1 MEEAGELVLAAV
13 EEAAGAE
20 AAVPGARQVAVL
32 CEAAGRA
39 QQQDCGHAQQG
50 QRNTRGGHGE
60 SVVRPGLLDRAL
72 SAPGI
77 YPPPPSPFPPHT
89 ASVAGSTPLLSLLFH
104 AFISISIS
112 FCSICK
118 LMLIINYVL
127 IIKFSKRNNEII
139 T

>member
-60 SVVRPGLLDRAL
+60 SVERPGLLDRAL

-89 ASVAGSTPLLSLLFH
+89 ASDHRVHPPSQSTLPCIHFYKHYILFN
-104 AFISISIS
+104 
-112 FCSICK
+112 
-118 LMLIINYVL
+118 L
-127 IIKFSKRNNEII
+127 
-139 T
+139 